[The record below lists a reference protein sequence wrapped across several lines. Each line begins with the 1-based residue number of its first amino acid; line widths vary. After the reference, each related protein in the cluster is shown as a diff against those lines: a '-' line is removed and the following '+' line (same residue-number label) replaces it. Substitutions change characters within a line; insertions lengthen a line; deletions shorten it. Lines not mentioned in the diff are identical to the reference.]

1 MAITIESVGGD
12 PDGND
17 LIDYYFDLVEGSLT
31 EYNFYDSAGTQVTTS
46 PSPFTNGEKFSFS
59 LGGYDWD
66 IKDYDLTGADP
77 GGKWKNNHKQNPLAA
92 DSDGENGTFTAQ
104 GGTVDD
110 EKAASTATA

>member
-1 MAITIESVGGD
+1 MAITIDSVGGD

-17 LIDYYFDLVEGSLT
+17 LIDYYFDLVDGSLT
-31 EYNFYDSAGTQVTTS
+31 EYNFYDSAGTLVTTS

-77 GGKWKNNHKQNPLAA
+77 GGKWKNNHRNPLTA

-110 EKAASTATA
+110 EEASSSATA